1 MRIYANLKNFLY
13 LDIETVREYAT
24 YAEFLKN
31 KNEANWLKFA
41 KRFMED
47 EGLTA
52 EQAYLKKAAL
62 YVEYA
67 KVVCVAFATLD
78 ENQNEKIGAIAD
90 EDEKAALNKVA
101 DYLHKFYEK
110 YPNAYL
116 CGHNIK
122 EFDVPFLIKR
132 MILHNI
138 RLPLIL
144 QNFVSAKSWDQKVAD
159 TQWDWRMNGNRFTS
173 LDGIAEF
180 LGIPSSKIG
189 EVNGEN
195 LGEFYWN
202 PNMQMTEKLQKIG
215 TYCKEDLRVEIALT
229 KRLYNSL

>member
-1 MRIYANLKNFLY
+1 MKIYANLKNFLY

-24 YAEFLKN
+24 YEEFLKH

-52 EQAYLKKAAL
+52 EQVYLRKAGL

-78 ENQNEKIGAIAD
+78 ENQNGKIGAVSD
-90 EDEKAALNKVA
+90 EDEKALLLKIT
-101 DYLHKFYEK
+101 DYLVKFYEK

-122 EFDVPFLIKR
+122 EFDVPFLVKR
-132 MILHNI
+132 MIFHNI
-138 RLPLIL
+138 RIPLIL
-144 QNFVSAKSWDQKVAD
+144 QIFVSAKPWDQKAAD

-180 LGIPSSKIG
+180 LGIPSSKTG

-195 LGEFYWN
+195 LGEFYWFGQL
-202 PNMQMTEKLQKIG
+202 PMFEKLQKIG
-215 TYCKEDLRVEIALT
+215 FYCKEDLRVEIELT